1 MSREKVIIKTSIIG
15 IIANVFLA
23 GFKAVIGLISNSVAI
38 VLDAV
43 NNLSDALSSII
54 TIIGTKL
61 AGKAPDKKHPL
72 GYGRVEYLS
81 TMIISVIILYAGVTS
96 FVESVKKIIT
106 PEKPDYSSV
115 SLIII
120 AVAVVVKIVLGLYV
134 KGKGKSVNSESLIAS
149 GTDALFDSII
159 SFSTLVA
166 AFIYLFFNISLEAWL
181 GAIISVVIIKSG
193 FEMLKDTVS
202 LVLGERTQAS
212 FSKEV
217 KKTICSFDEVSGAY
231 DLIIHN
237 YGPQKQIASVH
248 IEIPDTMSAE
258 QLDLLERKITKKV
271 YTEHDVY
278 MTGIS
283 VYAMNTKNDENKEIM
298 QNISNTVL
306 SFEKVIQIHGFY
318 INKEEKTIRFDIIID
333 YDAKNI
339 HEKYEEIKEKVQKL
353 YPDYNIEIT
362 LDYDITE

>member
-1 MSREKVIIKTSIIG
+1 MNREKVIIKTSIIG

-23 GFKAVIGLISNSVAI
+23 GFKAFIGFISNSVAVI
-38 VLDAV
+38 LDAV

-96 FVESVKKIIT
+96 FIESVKKIIT

-120 AVAVVVKIVLGLYV
+120 AVAVVVKIALGLFV
-134 KGKGKSVNSESLIAS
+134 KSKGKRVSSESLIAS
-149 GTDALFDSII
+149 GTDALFDSVI

-166 AFIYLFFNISLEAWL
+166 AFVYLLFNVSLEAWL

-202 LVLGERTQAS
+202 LVLGERIEAE
-212 FSKEV
+212 FAKAV
-217 KKTICSFDEVSGAY
+217 KQTICSFSEVNGAY

-248 IEIPDTMSAE
+248 IEVADTMNAE
-258 QLDLLERKITKKV
+258 QLDFLERRITEKV
-271 YTEHDVY
+271 YSEHSVY

-283 VYAMNTKNDENKEIM
+283 VYALNTKNNSAKKIMENIYK
-298 QNISNTVL
+298 TVL
-306 SFEKVIQIHGFY
+306 DFEEVLQIHGFY
-318 INKEEKTIRFDIIID
+318 IDEQKKTIRFDVIID
-333 YDAKNI
+333 FDIKNI
-339 HEKYEEIKEKVQKL
+339 YEKFEKIKSLVQSQYPEYKVE
-353 YPDYNIEIT
+353 PT
-362 LDYDITE
+362 LDFDITE